1 MVNQKAQLAG
11 LVQLLAEEQ
20 HLSSTEI
27 AETLWLALRIEPAVV
42 SDSAGQQANEPAD
55 EWLDIDDS
63 LPEPVVADTSDL
75 GTDEPEPDELDEP
88 DEPES
93 ALSPSSPR
101 ANVTTAGS
109 EATALPVAALPVWIA
124 DLPMLRDPLALMR
137 SLKPLLQ
144 QVEVGVGTEI
154 DEPATVERI
163 AQTQLWLPVLKPETE
178 PWFDVVLVVDSS
190 SSMHLWRQLAVDLEQ
205 IFRRYGAFRNLQV
218 YDLVVSDA
226 AEDAVR
232 LVTHA
237 DRPGHHPGELIEQR
251 GRRIAIVL
259 SDCAAPYW
267 WDGRLLPML
276 QGWAKAMPMV
286 VWQMLPEWMWE
297 RTALGRGQMV
307 SLSNGKPGAA
317 NQRLQPLP
325 VGMETIDEA
334 DGRSAVP
341 IITSATADL
350 KNWGLMLSG
359 DRRERTPGFLLPQA
373 GGRVPKAKSLEEIAR
388 GRVGDDEDEI
398 TAEIGKIA
406 QTRIDRFLRFAS
418 PAACQL
424 VMLLAAAPVIT
435 LPVMRLVRESM
446 MSEEKDE
453 ARSPL
458 PVAEVF
464 LSGLLQ
470 RLPEQGETV
479 KGAGGEMRSLDKS
492 QVQYTF
498 IPQSRQLLLKV
509 MPPVETVAVVNRVSA
524 MVEDRWNSFSNK
536 SFKAFLTDPSVE
548 VPPELAGIRSFASI
562 TAEILKPLGGQY
574 ANFAEKL
581 LQGETASP
589 QVSVEAEDP
598 IFAWDVKKRAI
609 EIEVEFKANI
619 QRSSL
624 SPMPPIF
631 TLPAEIADLPF
642 SDKRTRMKTA
652 WESIQAEYEYA
663 TRTGERS
670 RLNQLIDS
678 SRKFINEYPELTLA
692 RYNLGCAYLK
702 LERLNESRET
712 LKSVAAIS
720 LTPAAFHNWAVAVLR
735 KGDEAEAFHALEEFL
750 VQVSLSSYLD
760 DWYVYLGFVV
770 QFQTLEGLVR
780 LYERAAEESREDI
793 QQLLNG
799 TVYLLKSRGLT
810 ADAYQLISEMSHP
823 AAGLSAESFKQIL
836 DKLGFHPSKVFLQ
849 EKQHVA
855 EEILGIAE
863 TSKRRKEEEKDSI
876 KMLLTY
882 ASRWAQNKRY
892 AQAIGEL
899 NKVLDID
906 PEHPLANKRRDE
918 YRAEL
923 RKQAVPSG
931 PGPFARGRHAK
942 DVEEDLKKAEILFRE
957 AIREG
962 DRFESA
968 VKDLAQVYQQ
978 QGQVEKAIDLLLTH
992 RNEMKR
998 KEPVDS
1004 LLAHMYVHSGKY
1016 SEAIDRLK
1024 IVLDNIPNNQQNYVR
1039 IHNVLTQISYC
1050 YYRLKDYDEAESILE
1065 QALEFNPEGET
1076 AKSRLAALQEAR
1088 ISGVYGE
1095 ADKYFLEIDTQSFV
1109 EITLSEFLL
1118 HHLKACDYAGV
1129 EASKVATKNFSEEDV
1144 QRLVELASQLG
1155 THSPRA
1161 RASYYLSAAKILVD
1175 KGQRPE
1181 EHRPSLF
1188 LRNFCAAMGD
1198 ACISEQKDRD
1208 VARSYY
1214 SEAFLIAPRWAAQL
1228 NVKLTQFI
1236 MLYYVD
1242 APSELLEEELPYADA
1257 ALETA
1262 FNLPSEKIH
1271 TQVMQGLLNLS
1282 RLNNGILRHLSER
1295 IYPKPKLRYRIQEIC
1310 YDLLEASGESVN
1322 ELLETSGKPVDSE
1335 AEFLS
1340 LWEKGQCLMQQL
1352 DQKVKEDIALL
1363 QSFSS
1368 YWDTLEANKKKV
1380 KELERRMLQELD
1392 RKRLS
1397 QVRQVLGLVSDYSR
1411 QRAYAEQEYTATRI
1425 ESVISQYVESIERN
1439 PTKYSVELFRPY
1451 LKLLGQNIKSR
1462 FNEIQRV
1469 AEPETLKIELAIET
1483 YPNQSNIDCQIAV
1496 SNSPG
1501 KSPASAIEIVIKDS
1515 PDGDY
1520 VPLQRAIPVKEFLPG
1535 GTQSTCIVPLSI
1547 TEKAMQ
1553 AKTFTLYYMLSY
1565 STRRETEPIEIE
1577 GALSLPLYSAEDF
1590 EEIHNPYAAY
1600 ANGIAVTNEA
1610 MFYGRDQV
1618 IERIVRDARNTTAS
1632 THFVLYGQKRV
1643 GKSSLLYHVK
1653 ERMVFPLI
1661 PVSFTLGVS
1670 AANLTMASFLFQ
1682 ILQNMQRTFG
1692 ALEDS
1697 GMPRIAVSMPSIE
1710 AIERNPD
1717 RQFDMYMRQLQRFF
1731 NQSETYREAR
1741 IVLLID
1747 EFSYLYSAI
1756 QTGEV
1761 PYTFMKFWKALAEQD
1776 YFSIVVVGHSNMRKF
1791 IDDFPNEFQGS
1802 TIKLP
1807 YLDSDSAR
1815 KLIEDPIRIP
1825 DSRQSRYRGSAVEKL
1840 LELTAGSPYYIHIV
1854 CDQLVNYMNRKHVQ
1868 YMTDADIAVVER
1880 EYLLQGNQRLS
1891 RHQFDNL
1898 FSAGDNVADGIASE
1912 DVDKVL
1918 REIAGKSAG
1927 YGYCDRSSINVK
1939 TTSASVEAILTDLCN
1954 RDVLE
1959 KRGRSQFKIRVKLF
1973 KDWLLIN

>member
-27 AETLWLALRIEPAVV
+27 AETLWLALQIEPAAA
-42 SDSAGQQANEPAD
+42 SDSPAALPSEPAD
-55 EWLDIDDS
+55 EWLDLDDS
-63 LPEPVVADTSDL
+63 LSEPVVADTSDL
-75 GTDEPEPDELDEP
+75 DADEPEPDELDEP
-88 DEPES
+88 ER
-93 ALSPSSPR
+93 ALSPPSPR

-109 EATALPVAALPVWIA
+109 EATALPVDALPVWIA

-154 DEPATVERI
+154 DESATVERI

-341 IITSATADL
+341 VITSATADL

-388 GRVGDDEDEI
+388 GRVGDDDDAI
-398 TAEIGKIA
+398 AAEIGKIA

-470 RLPEQGETV
+470 RLPEQAAV
-479 KGAGGEMRSLDKS
+479 KRSSGEMQSLDKS
-492 QVQYTF
+492 QVQYNF

-548 VPPELAGIRSFASI
+548 APAGLESVSSFASI
-562 TAEILKPLGGQY
+562 TADILAPLGGQY
-574 ANFAEKL
+574 ANFAEEL
-581 LQGETASP
+581 RQGA
-589 QVSVEAEDP
+589 A
-598 IFAWDVKKRAI
+598 A
-609 EIEVEFKANI
+609 
-619 QRSSL
+619 
-624 SPMPPIF
+624 
-631 TLPAEIADLPF
+631 
-642 SDKRTRMKTA
+642 
-652 WESIQAEYEYA
+652 
-663 TRTGERS
+663 
-670 RLNQLIDS
+670 
-678 SRKFINEYPELTLA
+678 RKQPELLPESEPLSKSQHSRRVETSDVFNVIRWILQTI
-692 RYNLGCAYLK
+692 RIGDEVVVYDPKGKELCG
-702 LERLNESRET
+702 RL
-712 LKSVAAIS
+712 VAA
-720 LTPAAFHNWAVAVLR
+720 AQ
-735 KGDEAEAFHALEEFL
+735 D
-750 VQVSLSSYLD
+750 
-760 DWYVYLGFVV
+760 FVV
-770 QFQTLEGLVR
+770 VQDATGKENYLFQNM
-780 LYERAAEESREDI
+780 I
-793 QQLLNG
+793 
-799 TVYLLKSRGLT
+799 
-810 ADAYQLISEMSHP
+810 
-823 AAGLSAESFKQIL
+823 AGF
-836 DKLGFHPSKVFLQ
+836 
-849 EKQHVA
+849 
-855 EEILGIAE
+855 
-863 TSKRRKEEEKDSI
+863 
-876 KMLLTY
+876 
-882 ASRWAQNKRY
+882 
-892 AQAIGEL
+892 EL
-899 NKVLDID
+899 
-906 PEHPLANKRRDE
+906 
-918 YRAEL
+918 
-923 RKQAVPSG
+923 SG
-931 PGPFARGRHAK
+931 PFVQGKWAK
-942 DVEEDLKKAEILFRE
+942 DVKQDLRGSEALFLQ
-957 AIREG
+957 AIRED
-962 DRFESA
+962 DRSEES
-968 VKDLAQVYQQ
+968 VKELAQLYLQKDQ
-978 QGQVEKAIDLLLTH
+978 PEKAIDLLLVH
-992 RNEMKR
+992 REQMKQ
-998 KEPVDS
+998 KDLVDN
-1004 LLAHMYVHSGKY
+1004 LLARVYSNIGMYDKSIERFEIIQK
-1016 SEAIDRLK
+1016 
-1024 IVLDNIPNNQQNYVR
+1024 NIPNRPQNYNK
-1039 IHNVLTQISYC
+1039 IYNVLTQLSYC
-1050 YYRLKDYDEAESILE
+1050 YYCIKAYDEAESILE
-1065 QALEFNPEGET
+1065 QALEFNPEGMT
-1076 AKSRLAALQEAR
+1076 AKSRLLALQEAR
-1088 ISGVYGE
+1088 ITGIYGE
-1095 ADKYFLEIDTQSFV
+1095 ADKYFLEIGDTRELSF
-1109 EITLSEFLL
+1109 LSDLL
-1118 HHLKACDYAGV
+1118 SFHLMRCDYAGI
-1129 EASKVATKNFSEEDV
+1129 EIAKIENEDFTEEDAYG
-1144 QRLVELASQLG
+1144 LAQIADQLG
-1155 THSPRA
+1155 TQRLHDK
-1161 RASYYLSAAKILVD
+1161 ASYYLSAAKILID
-1175 KGQRPE
+1175 KGHRLE
-1181 EHRPSLF
+1181 EERLGLYLH
-1188 LRNFCAAMGD
+1188 NFCVAMGD

-1242 APSELLEEELPYADA
+1242 DPSELLEELPYAEA

-1271 TQVMQGLLNLS
+1271 TQVVQGLLNLS

-1295 IYPKPKLRYRIQEIC
+1295 VYPKPKLRHQVQKIC
-1310 YDLLEASGESVN
+1310 CDLLGESYEPTNN
-1322 ELLETSGKPVDSE
+1322 EP
-1335 AEFLS
+1335 EFLA
-1340 LWEKGQCLMQQL
+1340 LWERAQNLMQLL
-1352 DQKVKEDIALL
+1352 DEKVKEDIAYL
-1363 QSFSS
+1363 QSSS
-1368 YWDTLEANKKKV
+1368 SNWAILEAHTKKV
-1380 KELERRMLQELD
+1380 QELGSKMLSLLN
-1392 RKRLS
+1392 RKRLD
-1397 QVRQVLGLVSDYSR
+1397 QIRQVLALISDYAQ
-1411 QRAYAEQEYTATRI
+1411 QRDYAEQEYAATRI
-1425 ESVISQYVESIERN
+1425 ENSINQFVEAVERN
-1439 PTKYSVELFRPY
+1439 PTKYSLELFRPY
-1451 LKLLGQNIKSR
+1451 LQLLGQNIKSR
-1462 FNEIQRV
+1462 FDEIQR
-1469 AEPETLKIELAIET
+1469 AAAPETLKVELAIET
-1483 YPNQSNIDCQIAV
+1483 YLNQSNIDCQIAV

-1535 GTQSTCIVPLSI
+1535 GTQSTCLVPLSV
-1547 TEKAMQ
+1547 TKKAMQ
-1553 AKTFTLYYMLSY
+1553 AEVFTLYYTLSY
-1565 STRRETEPIEIE
+1565 STRRATEPIEIE
-1577 GALSLPLYSAEDF
+1577 GALSLPLYSVEDF
-1590 EEIHNPYAAY
+1590 EEIRNPYAPY
-1600 ANGIAVTNEA
+1600 ANGTTVKNEA
-1610 MFYGRDQV
+1610 MFYGRDRLT
-1618 IERIVRDARNTTAS
+1618 ERIVRVARSTTAS

-1653 ERMVFPLI
+1653 ERMAFPLI
-1661 PVSFTLGVS
+1661 PVSFTLGAS
-1670 AANLTMASFLFQ
+1670 AANLTIASFLFQ
-1682 ILQNMQRTFG
+1682 IIQNMQKTFDR
-1692 ALEDS
+1692 LEDS
-1697 GMPRIAVSMPSIE
+1697 GMPHIAVSMPSIA

-1717 RQFDMYMRQLQRFF
+1717 RQFERYMGQLQRFF
-1731 NQSETYREAR
+1731 NQSETYREAC

-1756 QTGEV
+1756 KMGEV
-1761 PYTFMKFWKALAEQD
+1761 PPTFMQFWKALLEQD
-1776 YFSIVVVGHSNMRKF
+1776 YFSTVVVGHGNMRKF
-1791 IDDFPNEFQGS
+1791 INDFPNEFQGS

-1807 YLDSDSAR
+1807 YLDFDSAR

-1825 DSRQSRYRGSAVEKL
+1825 ESGQSRYRGSAVEKL
-1840 LELTAGSPYYIHIV
+1840 LELTAGSPYYIQIF
-1854 CDQLVNYMNRKHVQ
+1854 CNQLVSHMNRKHVQ
-1868 YMTDADIAVVER
+1868 HVTDADIAVVER
-1880 EYLLQGNQRLS
+1880 DLLQGDQRLS

-1898 FSAGDNVADGIASE
+1898 FSASDNVADGITSE
-1912 DVDKVL
+1912 DAEKVL
-1918 REIAGKSAG
+1918 REIARKSAA
-1927 YGYCDRSSINVK
+1927 YGYCDHSSINIEA
-1939 TTSASVEAILTDLCN
+1939 TSASVEAILTDLCS